1 MHSQSSRRPVSN
13 MLTRCPLIK
22 IAWLVNCCNNKCWT
36 IPLILVWCVVTDFNA
51 NNQTRIQWP
60 PGLRSL
66 NKSVKAAKT
75 DINNACLV
83 TLSIRSVALSSA
95 TSTAEFESNFL
106 EAVMLCGP
114 SMLLFPTV
122 AMSGCNGASRD
133 RIENPT
139 DWFWPRYVALRM
151 RKHFKTSLIGYVP
164 EASYCGVW
172 QTHGHSWRCC
182 VLAQFPV

>member
-36 IPLILVWCVVTDFNA
+36 IPLILVWCVVTDFNTS
-51 NNQTRIQWP
+51 NQTRIQWP

-106 EAVMLCGP
+106 ETVMLCGP

-151 RKHFKTSLIGYVP
+151 RKHFKKQV
-164 EASYCGVW
+164 
-172 QTHGHSWRCC
+172 
-182 VLAQFPV
+182 

>member
-1 MHSQSSRRPVSN
+1 

-36 IPLILVWCVVTDFNA
+36 IPLILVWCVVTDFNT

-75 DINNACLV
+75 NINNACLV

-106 EAVMLCGP
+106 ETVMLCGP

-172 QTHGHSWRCC
+172 QTHGRSWRCC

>member
-1 MHSQSSRRPVSN
+1 MALCGFALRLADTKVGLSLHSQSSRRPVSN

-36 IPLILVWCVVTDFNA
+36 NPLILVWCVVTDVNT

-106 EAVMLCGP
+106 ETVMLCGP

-133 RIENPT
+133 RIEIQLT
-139 DWFWPRYVALRM
+139 GSGRGM
-151 RKHFKTSLIGYVP
+151 SL
-164 EASYCGVW
+164 
-172 QTHGHSWRCC
+172 
-182 VLAQFPV
+182 